1 MFKKILVPVDLTDKQ
16 QRPLAVAADLAA
28 GAGGEVTLLH
38 VIELI
43 PGLSMEEERP
53 FYDRL
58 ERMARAHFEHLVPSL
73 AARKIPWH
81 TQVLY
86 GPRAHT
92 VVRHAL
98 ASGADLIVLASH
110 AIDLNNPITGWGT
123 VSYQISILSQ
133 CAVLLLK

>member
-16 QRPLAVAADLAA
+16 QRPLEVAADLAA
-28 GAGGEVTLLH
+28 SNGEVILLH

-58 ERMARAHFEHLVPSL
+58 EARAHAHFERLVPPL
-73 AARKIPWH
+73 AARKIAWH
-81 TQVLY
+81 TEVLY
-86 GPRAHT
+86 GARAHT
-92 VVRHAL
+92 VVLHAMEID
-98 ASGADLIVLASH
+98 ADLIVLASH
-110 AIDLNNPITGWGT
+110 AIDLNNPVTGWGS

-133 CAVLLLK
+133 CPVLLLK

>member
-16 QRPLAVAADLAA
+16 RPLEVAAELAA
-28 GAGGEVTLLH
+28 RSGGEVTLLH

-58 ERMARAHFEHLVPSL
+58 ERMARAHFQHLVPRLSE
-73 AARKIPWH
+73 RKIPWH

-86 GPRAHT
+86 GPRAPT
-92 VVRHAL
+92 VVRHAMDWE
-98 ASGADLIVLASH
+98 ADLIVLASH
-110 AIDLNNPITGWGT
+110 AIDLNNPATGWGT

-133 CAVLLLK
+133 CPVLMMK